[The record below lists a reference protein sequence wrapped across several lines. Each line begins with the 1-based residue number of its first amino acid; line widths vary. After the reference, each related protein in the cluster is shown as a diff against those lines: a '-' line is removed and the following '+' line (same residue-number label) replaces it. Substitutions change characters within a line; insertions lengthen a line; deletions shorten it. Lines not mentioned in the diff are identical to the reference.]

1 MFEPYKSRRAFEH
14 IAEQI
19 KAAILSGKLNSGDRL
34 PSEREMAKQFQ
45 VGRVS
50 IREALRMLETMG
62 FVEIR
67 KGSAGGAFIG
77 SGDLEGMASI
87 ILDRLLLKGTTHD
100 MMIAARISLET
111 AAIGLAAEHADVQD
125 LEKIHKN
132 VKDSKEIF
140 GAQLSQAVVA
150 RMINFHTLIA
160 EASHNTPLTIFV
172 QTMMEWATRRLER
185 WVPSPEEQELS
196 HASHKEMYE
205 AIKNRDKALAVR
217 LMKKHIQD
225 VGTLL
230 VSRGTVT
237 FKSEN
242 AKTDSNI

>member
-67 KGSAGGAFIG
+67 KGSAGGAFVG

-87 ILDRLLLKGTTHD
+87 ILDRLLIEGTTHD
-100 MMIAARISLET
+100 MMIAARIALET

-125 LEKIHKN
+125 LEKIRKN
-132 VKDSKEIF
+132 VKDSKEIL
-140 GAQLSQAVVA
+140 GAQLSQVVVA
-150 RMINFHTLIA
+150 RMINFHVLIA
-160 EASHNTPLTIFV
+160 EASHNIPLIIFV
-172 QTMMEWATRRLER
+172 QTMMEWAARRLER
-185 WVPSPEEQELS
+185 WVPSREEQEFS
-196 HASHKEMYE
+196 YASHKKMYE
-205 AIKNRDKALAVR
+205 AIKARDKDRAGG
-217 LMKKHIQD
+217 LMKKHIQE
-225 VGTLL
+225 VGNLL
-230 VSRGTVT
+230 VSRATITFTSDVVT
-237 FKSEN
+237 
-242 AKTDSNI
+242 TDSNI

>member
-19 KAAILSGKLNSGDRL
+19 KAAILSGQLNSGDRL

-50 IREALRMLETMG
+50 IREAFRMLETMG

-67 KGSAGGAFIG
+67 KGSTGGAFVR
-77 SGDLEGMASI
+77 SGDFEGMASI

-125 LEKIHKN
+125 LEKIYKN
-132 VKDSKEIF
+132 VKDSKEII
-140 GAQLSQAVVA
+140 GAQLSQVVVA
-150 RMINFHTLIA
+150 RMINFHVLIA
-160 EASHNTPLTIFV
+160 EASHNVPLIIFV

-185 WVPSPEEQELS
+185 WVPSPEEQEFS
-196 HASHKEMYE
+196 HASHKKMYE
-205 AIKNRDKALAVR
+205 AIKARDKARAGG
-217 LMKKHIQD
+217 LMKKHIQE
-225 VGTLL
+225 VGNLL

-237 FKSEN
+237 FTSGVVT
-242 AKTDSNI
+242 TDSDI